1 MMDTLLKGRN
11 QNSENEHT
19 LNKAMS
25 GLLQKIS
32 INASTG
38 CESSLAMLSKFN
50 LVAML
55 PIV

>member
-1 MMDTLLKGRN
+1 MDTLLKGRN

-38 CESSLAMLSKFN
+38 CESSLEMLSKFN